1 MLEKVSI
8 LKDGISLTKRGLL
21 LTIIFST
28 VFYTL
33 YFVFSL
39 YVIRYLSSSSDNRFL
54 VQAAFNFV
62 IVATLIVTS
71 FIIDKINNLQTIY
84 ICLIVTAI
92 FAASLYFV
100 PIDIL
105 KLVGVFI
112 IGSFFGI
119 GQLAFLTYFWNLTMP
134 EERGRV
140 AGLNGFF
147 SLLFYIIMYV
157 TWVPTSDLQSS
168 VAFVIVLSLAPL
180 STIFLKSKKALL
192 TSKQN
197 KIEYYP
203 ERRTIL
209 LYLIP
214 WLLFSLI
221 NVTLASSTSF
231 HISQQVSA
239 SSYFLLIALQLIA
252 AVFGTIIGGTMS
264 DFFGRRASLIFSL
277 TFYGISSALAGF
289 ANNYVLYF
297 VYLANGFSW
306 GILLVMF
313 TFVIWGDLSNERSA
327 VKMYTIGLAISYL
340 SQGVGL
346 LPIEQ
351 TLQIPLVVSSLGSCL
366 LIFFANIPIFLA
378 PELLSNDFR
387 ERLKLKLHMKEVKKI
402 EKNRRTKGK

>member
-1 MLEKVSI
+1 MLEKVST
-8 LKDGISLTKRGLL
+8 LKYGISLTKRGLL
-21 LTIIFST
+21 LVIILSA

-33 YFVFSL
+33 YFVFSW
-39 YVIRYLSSSSDNRFL
+39 YVIDYLSPNPESRFL

-62 IVATLIVTS
+62 IIITLIVTS
-71 FIIDKINNLQTIY
+71 FLIGKINQLRTVY
-84 ICLIVTAI
+84 VSLVVTAI
-92 FAASLYFV
+92 SAAFLYFV
-100 PIDIL
+100 SIDIL
-105 KLVGVFI
+105 RLACIFTI
-112 IGSFFGI
+112 ALFFGM
-119 GQLAFLTYFWNLTMP
+119 GQLAFLTYFWKLTVP

-147 SLLFYIIMYV
+147 SLLFYIVMYA
-157 TWVPTSDLQSS
+157 TWAQTFDFHSA
-168 VAFVIVLSLAPL
+168 VAFSIVLSLVPL
-180 STIFLKSKKALL
+180 STILLKPKKALL
-192 TSKQN
+192 MAKQN
-197 KIEYYP
+197 MAEYYP
-203 ERRTIL
+203 EKRTIF

-214 WLLFSLI
+214 WLLFSFI
-221 NVTLASSTSF
+221 NVTLAKSTSF

-313 TFVIWGDLSNERSA
+313 TFVIWGDLANERNVA
-327 VKMYTIGLAISYL
+327 KMYALGFIIFFL

>member
-277 TFYGISSALAGF
+277 TFYGIS
-289 ANNYVLYF
+289 
-297 VYLANGFSW
+297 
-306 GILLVMF
+306 
-313 TFVIWGDLSNERSA
+313 
-327 VKMYTIGLAISYL
+327 
-340 SQGVGL
+340 
-346 LPIEQ
+346 
-351 TLQIPLVVSSLGSCL
+351 
-366 LIFFANIPIFLA
+366 
-378 PELLSNDFR
+378 
-387 ERLKLKLHMKEVKKI
+387 
-402 EKNRRTKGK
+402 